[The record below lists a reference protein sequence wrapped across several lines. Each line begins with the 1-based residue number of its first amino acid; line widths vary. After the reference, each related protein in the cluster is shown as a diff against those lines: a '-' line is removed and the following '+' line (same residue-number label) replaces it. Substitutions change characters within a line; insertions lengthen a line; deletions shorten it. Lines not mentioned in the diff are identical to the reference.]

1 VKRSAPSALRS
12 HRTPNLRIQDG
23 EKEYLLCWKCE
34 KKALDSLSPKQEQKV
49 AKFIEQN
56 LDEFAESEIAR
67 AMTYDVHHSGKAA
80 FKPKKRK
87 GNI

>member
-1 VKRSAPSALRS
+1 
-12 HRTPNLRIQDG
+12 
-23 EKEYLLCWKCE
+23 
-34 KKALDSLSPKQEQKV
+34 LDSLSPKQEQKV

-56 LDEFAESEIAR
+56 LDELAESEIAR